1 MSDASAIRV
10 AAATWL
16 AGVGAPILRS
26 GRRHDELVAHQPEQ
40 THETVTALAN
50 IGDCVAQTGHAD
62 GILAVE
68 INGPEETINRIAVG
82 HGVAEPATPTLEALG
97 KVLLLYKMPPG
108 QRVPT
113 QQLTQDVRVHGEGS
127 VIPVANGEGVNWVE
141 GRSPAD
147 IPQPLQ
153 APATFLAGLTV
164 IPREEAGLP
173 EIDLKLLPAPM
184 GNYVESVARSIDAP
198 IDAAALVAIGVIA
211 ACLSRRAVLCIGH
224 RDHREVSALWFA
236 VAMASGER
244 KSAVH
249 REVHAPLF
257 EREFELLK
265 SYRLELALWETR
277 EAIRDTKKKRLTAAC
292 GQKENKTRAADEEE
306 LRNVEIDRRNDPR
319 PASPALTVANVTPE
333 ALLKIMAE
341 QDGCA
346 DLNTDEGGIF
356 AQLADNS
363 SRVQNIDPFLH
374 GYSGSAI
381 DEARIGRGRTAIPRA
396 VLNLRVMLQPPVLE
410 QMWHNRHFRGKG
422 FQARFLPAFPKS
434 RVGTRRYRNQ
444 QIDPA
449 AKAEWTA
456 VVRTL
461 YDVAKG
467 EIVYTIEG
475 EALTVWTAF
484 HDRIEGLMAAGG
496 PLAHMTDWA
505 SKLAGNVARI
515 ALVFHAIEARKSN
528 SRQVTPDAVRRAI
541 ELADTYLVPHALHA
555 FRNADK
561 PQPKEPPEGDK
572 VMEEFVNE
580 HLVVDERAE
589 SLFADIYH
597 AYGELC
603 GRHNAPVRSTKIIA
617 KRLRQIRDVVPCKNS
632 ASACVYRGLRLKV

>member
-1 MSDASAIRV
+1 MSDAPSIRV
-10 AAATWL
+10 AAASWFF
-16 AGVGAPILRS
+16 GVGAPILRS
-26 GRRHDELVAHQPEQ
+26 GPRHDELIAHQPEQ
-40 THETVTALAN
+40 AAATVNAIARCGT
-50 IGDCVAQTGHAD
+50 CVAQTGH
-62 GILAVE
+62 GIFAVE
-68 INGPEETINRIAVG
+68 INGSQDSIDRIAG
-82 HGVAEPATPTLEALG
+82 GQGVAEPATPTFEAPG
-97 KVLLLYKMPPG
+97 KVFLVYAVPPG
-108 QRVPT
+108 QRVPS
-113 QQLTQDVRVHGEGS
+113 QQLTEHIRIHGEHS
-127 VIPVANGEGVNWVE
+127 IVPVPDGEDFKWIE
-141 GRSPAD
+141 DRSPAE
-147 IPQPLQ
+147 IPAPLQ
-153 APATFLAGLTV
+153 APEQFLAGLTL

-173 EIDLKLLPAPM
+173 EFRLSLLPVEA
-184 GNYVESVARSIDAP
+184 GNYIESVARSVDAP
-198 IDAAALVAIGVIA
+198 RDAAALVALGVIA
-211 ACLSRRAVLCIGH
+211 ACLSRRGVLCIGH
-224 RDHREVSALWFA
+224 QDHREVPALWFA

-244 KSAVH
+244 KSAVQ
-249 REVHAPLF
+249 REVLAPLY
-257 EREFELLK
+257 ERESELLK

-277 EAIRDTKKKRLTAAC
+277 EAIRDQKKKRLTAAC

-319 PASPALTVANVTPE
+319 PSSPALTVANVTPE
-333 ALLKIMAE
+333 ALLQIMAQ

-346 DLNTDEGGIF
+346 FLTTDEGGIF

-381 DEARIGRGRTAIPRA
+381 DEARIGRGRTAIERA
-396 VLNLRVMLQPPVLE
+396 ILNLCVMLQPPVLE
-410 QMWHNRHFRGKG
+410 AMWLNRHFRAKG
-422 FQARFLPAFPKS
+422 FQARFLPVFPKS
-434 RVGTRRYRNQ
+434 RVGTRRYQNR

-456 VVRTL
+456 VVRSV

-467 EIVYTIEG
+467 EVVYTIEG

-515 ALVFHAIEARKSN
+515 ALVFHAIEARKTN
-528 SRQVTPDAVRRAI
+528 SRQVTASAVGRAI

-561 PQPKEPPEGDK
+561 PQAKEPPEGDK
-572 VMEEFVNE
+572 VMEEFVNN
-580 HLVVDERAE
+580 HLEAVDRAE
-589 SLFADIYH
+589 SLFSDLYH

-603 GRHNAPVRSTKIIA
+603 ARQNAPVRSTRALA
-617 KRLRQIRDVVPCKNS
+617 KRLRQIRGVESFKNS
-632 ASACVYRGLRLKV
+632 AGSCVYRGLGLKV